1 MSVATT
7 IYLQSATWNSITF
20 NSTSGGP
27 IRGEYSH
34 VGEAFDDRTADNEY
48 PTFLAILNKRL
59 IVKLRVREVKQ
70 TVALGTKSNLV
81 MTLSGKASTVTINA
95 ANMVLVAIEPAGQ
108 NRAEA
113 GAATFVFQH
122 ESADGTTV
130 PLA

>member
-34 VGEAFDDRTADNEY
+34 AGEPYDDRTADNEY
-48 PTFLAILNKRL
+48 PTFLAVINKRL
-59 IVKLRVREVKQ
+59 IVKLHVREVKQ
-70 TVALGTKSNLV
+70 TAALGTKSNLV
-81 MTLSGKASTVTINA
+81 MTLIGKSSSVTINA
-95 ANMVLVAIEPAGQ
+95 ANMVLIAVEPAEQ
-108 NRAEA
+108 SRAEA
-113 GAATFVFQH
+113 GHATFVFQH

-130 PLA
+130 PIS